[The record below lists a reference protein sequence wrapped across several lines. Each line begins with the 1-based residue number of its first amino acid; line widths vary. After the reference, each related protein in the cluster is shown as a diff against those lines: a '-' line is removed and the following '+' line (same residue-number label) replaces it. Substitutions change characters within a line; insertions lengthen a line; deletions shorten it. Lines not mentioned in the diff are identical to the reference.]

1 MKGFLESIGKGL
13 NACGGKTMVDD
24 FLIAPEVTSVFDK

>member
-13 NACGGKTMVDD
+13 GACGGKDMVDE
-24 FLIAPEVTSVFDK
+24 FLGAPEVKSVMDK